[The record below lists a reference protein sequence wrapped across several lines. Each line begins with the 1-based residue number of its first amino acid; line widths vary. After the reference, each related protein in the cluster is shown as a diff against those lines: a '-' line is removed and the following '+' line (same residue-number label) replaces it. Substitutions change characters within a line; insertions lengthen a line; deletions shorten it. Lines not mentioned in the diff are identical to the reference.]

1 MSVRLSARP
10 LSSVRALKELGASG
24 LGGIVLFVGR
34 VRPDRT
40 PTGTIRALAYES
52 HRTLALEELQ
62 ALETEARERY
72 GVGRIVIWHRIG
84 TVPVGEPSVMVGAA
98 SSHRRA
104 AFDATSM
111 LIERLK
117 SDVPLWKSE
126 RVRPGRPPR
135 RRPSRGPVQSA
146 G

>member
-10 LSSVRALKELGASG
+10 LSSARALKELGVHG

-40 PTGTIRALAYES
+40 RAGTVRALTYES
-52 HRTLALEELQ
+52 HRALALEEFR
-62 ALETEARERY
+62 ALEAEARERY

-84 TVPVGEPSVMVGAA
+84 TVPVGEPSVMIGAA
-98 SSHRRA
+98 SAHRRA

-126 RVRPGRPPR
+126 RVRPGRPLR
-135 RRPSRGPVQSA
+135 RRPSRGPVRSA